1 MTKKIKFLIFL
12 LRVASGWL
20 LFYAGITRF
29 LDSSW
34 SAEGYLENAATLSD
48 FYATFAAPNVL
59 PVVNSLNEWGLILLG
74 ASLILGLFV
83 RFSGVLAAV
92 LMLLYYFP
100 ALNFPKIG
108 ESSFIVNELIIY
120 ALVFVFLSAVKAGR
134 FWGLDG
140 RRRRW

>member
-1 MTKKIKFLIFL
+1 MTKKIKFFIFL
-12 LRVASGWL
+12 IRVSSGWL
-20 LFYAGITRF
+20 LFYAGITKV

-34 SAEGYLENAATLSD
+34 SAAGYLNNATTLSD
-48 FYATFAAPNVL
+48 FYAALAAPNIL
-59 PVVNSLNEWGLILLG
+59 PVVNILNEWGLILLG
-74 ASLILGLFV
+74 ASLILGLFT
-83 RFSGVLAAV
+83 RFSGVIAAS

-100 ALNFPKIG
+100 VLDFPKIG
-108 ESSFIVNELIIY
+108 ETSFIVDEHIIY